1 MAYSTEQIAAAIA
14 ESVAQGFSVDQTV
27 QAGIANYGISP
38 EQAAAGVALYSG
50 GGGGSAAPSGG
61 GGSPAPSGGG
71 QTYSD
76 SQLVQ
81 AIAASV
87 AQGFSVDQSIQGAT
101 QNYGVP
107 RSQAINAAAQYLSQS
122 QTGSNASAASIASQ
136 LNSGS
141 TAQQIQTQLN
151 QARSGQN
158 FDTQALTSIYR
169 QTLGRNPSQD
179 EYQYFQSLG
188 QSQGLSADQLRS
200 AVQTAAMIERQQRG
214 ITQDFTNL
222 TSADFEADPFGG
234 RFATT
239 SIYGIPTNPADQ
251 INISSIDGRQV
262 QFVNPITQL
271 AVMSSFTN
279 RGAGT
284 TADFPDAAVAS
295 YLRDNAFSNPAQVN
309 QAITMFGIEADQL
322 ARATALIAKNDP
334 SITAATQAYAA
345 AIAAN
350 PAQAAE
356 NAAAIAAA
364 TSYTSAPGVET
375 LSVPRITEAVNRAFQ
390 AGSLTNAEYS
400 KIVNS
405 LSKSTNPADVRNILA
420 TPQGSVV
427 IDAIYGQQTGEDNSL
442 TKALEEARQR
452 QAVLTKQ
459 DPGYYQAS
467 DELGRAYQAAGLS
480 FPFMSDTYKADTMM
494 TQANALNP
502 QNFNQKV
509 NELLSSLGQQ
519 FGGAET
525 MQTPQT
531 GQYYSEAGLQPGF
544 TPFGTEGTTFRSG
557 VAGYIPEAQLPTR
570 FDFGAAPVN
579 ATFQQYRPGA
589 FQPAGVTTGGFITG
603 YSPGGAPIYSSYANP
618 NVNVGGVQSTLNP
631 FTPVQANAIGDLQAQ
646 LDAINAARS
655 PAFGSSSGGG

>member
-1 MAYSTEQIAAAIA
+1 MAYSTEQVASAIAA
-14 ESVAQGFSVDQTV
+14 SVAQGFSVAQAV
-27 QAGIANYGISP
+27 QGATQNFGVPPAQA
-38 EQAAAGVALYSG
+38 QAAAAMY
-50 GGGGSAAPSGG
+50 SGG

-71 QTYSD
+71 SPASSGGGGQTYSTA
-76 SQLVQ
+76 QIAQ
-81 AIAASV
+81 AVAESV
-87 AQGFSVDQSIQGAT
+87 AQGFTVDQAIQGAT

-107 RSQAINAAAQYLSQS
+107 RAQAIEGAAQYISQA
-122 QTGSNASAASIASQ
+122 QTGSNASASAIASQ
-136 LNSGS
+136 LNSGA

-151 QARSGQN
+151 QARPGQN

-169 QTLGRNPSQD
+169 QTVGRNPTQD

-200 AVQTAAMIERQQRG
+200 IVQSAASVERQQRG

-222 TSADFEADPFGG
+222 TSADFEADPWGG

-239 SIYGIPTNPADQ
+239 SIYGIPQNPADQ
-251 INISSIDGRQV
+251 INISNIDGRQA

-271 AVMSSFTN
+271 AVISNFTN
-279 RGAGT
+279 KGAGT
-284 TADFPDAAVAS
+284 TNEFTDAQVAA

-322 ARATALIAKNDP
+322 SRASTLLAKNDP
-334 SITAATQAYAA
+334 SINAATQAYAA

-356 NAAAIAAA
+356 NAAAIARSTA
-364 TSYTSAPGVET
+364 YTSAPGLET
-375 LSVPRITEAVNRAFQ
+375 LSVPRVTEAVNRAFQ

-405 LSKSTNPADVRNILA
+405 LSTATAPEDVRNILA

-427 IDAIYGQQTGEDNSL
+427 IDSIYGQQTGEDNDL
-442 TKALEEARQR
+442 TKALAEARQR
-452 QAVLTKQ
+452 QAVLSAQ

-467 DELGRAYQAAGLS
+467 DELGRAYLAAGLD
-480 FPFMSDTYKADTMM
+480 FPFMSDTYRADTMM

-502 QNFNQKV
+502 QNFNQRV

-570 FDFGAAPVN
+570 FDFGATPVN

-618 NVNVGGVQSTLNP
+618 NVNVGGATSTLNP
-631 FTPVQANAIGDLQAQ
+631 FTPVQASAIGDLQAQ
-646 LDAINAARS
+646 LDAINAANTARN
-655 PAFGSSSGGG
+655 ATLNQG

>member
-1 MAYSTEQIAAAIA
+1 MAYSDAQVAQAIA
-14 ESVAQGFSVDQTV
+14 ESVAQGFTV
-27 QAGIANYGISP
+27 EQAIQGGIANFGVSP
-38 EQAAAGVALYSG
+38 
-50 GGGGSAAPSGG
+50 
-61 GGSPAPSGGG
+61 
-71 QTYSD
+71 
-76 SQLVQ
+76 SQMN
-81 AIAASV
+81 S
-87 AQGFSVDQSIQGAT
+87 
-101 QNYGVP
+101 
-107 RSQAINAAAQYLSQS
+107 AAAQYLSQA
-122 QTGSNASAASIASQ
+122 QTGSNASAGSIASA

-141 TAQQIQTQLN
+141 SVQQVQNQLN
-151 QARSGQN
+151 QALQGQN

-169 QTLGRNPSQD
+169 QTVGRNPTQD

-200 AVQTAAMIERQQRG
+200 IVQSAASVERQQRG

-234 RFATT
+234 RFGTQ
-239 SIYGIPTNPADQ
+239 SIYGLPA
-251 INISSIDGRQV
+251 NAVNVSSIDGRQA

-271 AVMSSFTN
+271 AVISNFTN
-279 RGAGT
+279 KGAGT
-284 TADFPDAAVAS
+284 TNEFTDAQVAA

-322 ARATALIAKNDP
+322 SRASSLLAKNDP
-334 SITAATQAYAA
+334 SVNAATQAYAA

-350 PAQAAE
+350 PAAVAE
-356 NAAAIAAA
+356 NAAAVARA
-364 TSYTSAPGVET
+364 TSYTSTPGVET
-375 LSVPRITEAVNRAFQ
+375 LSVPRVTEAVNRAFQ

-400 KIVNS
+400 QIVNS
-405 LSKSTNPADVRNILA
+405 LSKSTNPADIRNILA
-420 TPQGSVV
+420 TPKGSVV

-452 QAVLTKQ
+452 QAVLSAQ

-467 DELGRAYQAAGLS
+467 DELGRAYQAAGLNY
-480 FPFMSDTYKADTMM
+480 PFMSDTYQANTMM

-502 QNFNQKV
+502 QNFNQRV

-544 TPFGTEGTTFRSG
+544 TPFGTPGTTFRSG

-589 FQPAGVTTGGFITG
+589 FQPEGVKTGGFITG
-603 YSPGGAPIYSSYANP
+603 YGANQQPIYSTYSNP

-631 FTPVQANAIGDLQAQ
+631 FTPIQANAIGDLQAQ
-646 LDAINAARS
+646 LDQINAVNAARL
-655 PAFGSSSGGG
+655 AASSGGG

>member
-38 EQAAAGVALYSG
+38 EQAAAGVAMYS

-61 GGSPAPSGGG
+61 GGSPAPSAGGG

-122 QTGSNASAASIASQ
+122 QTGSNASASAIASQ

-284 TADFPDAAVAS
+284 TADFSDAAVAS

-345 AIAAN
+345 AIKAN
-350 PAQAAE
+350 PAAVAE

-405 LSKSTNPADVRNILA
+405 LSKSTNPEDVRNILA

-452 QAVLTKQ
+452 QAVLTAQ

-519 FGGAET
+519 FGGADT

-557 VAGYIPEAQLPTR
+557 VAGYVPQAELPTQ
-570 FDFGAAPVN
+570 FQFGAPPVN

-589 FQPAGVTTGGFITG
+589 FQPTGVTTGGFITG

-618 NVNVGGVQSTLNP
+618 NVNVGGATSTLNP
-631 FTPVQANAIGDLQAQ
+631 FTPVQASAIGDLQAQ
-646 LDAINAARS
+646 LDAINAANAARNS
-655 PAFGSSSGGG
+655 NSGGG